1 MPQPAGARMHNS
13 IRVQSILGKQEMRAT
28 ALFLLLA
35 LSVSGRAF
43 LIPASAADQP
53 ATTDAPVTA
62 PVTAPATIIVV
73 RHAEK
78 ADDPDDPALSTAG
91 TKRARALARTLE
103 HAGLDAAYASQYRRT
118 RLTVAPTAQSAGLAV
133 QIDPIEGD
141 IPGWAQDF
149 AAALAQDHAGETVL
163 VAGHSNTVPPLVA
176 ALCRCA
182 VEPLTEGDYDR
193 LFIVH
198 RAGGENPSLITARYG
213 AE

>member
-1 MPQPAGARMHNS
+1 MILDVPSGVETSTGMHDQYRYNGVVAIS
-13 IRVQSILGKQEMRAT
+13 KGQRSAQRRLV
-28 ALFLLLA
+28 ALLLLA
-35 LSVSGRAF
+35 ILAGSHGFASLAAE
-43 LIPASAADQP
+43 PAS
-53 ATTDAPVTA
+53 TTV
-62 PVTAPATIIVV
+62 IVV

-78 ADDPDDPALSTAG
+78 VDDDSRDPALSEAG
-91 TKRARALARTLE
+91 FERTQALADALE

-149 AAALAQDHAGETVL
+149 AAAVAQDHAGETVL
-163 VAGHSNTVPPLVA
+163 VAGHSNTVPPLVE

-182 VEPLTEGDYDR
+182 VEPLTEGDHDR

>member
-1 MPQPAGARMHNS
+1 MPSGVETSTGMHDQYRYNGVMAIS
-13 IRVQSILGKQEMRAT
+13 KGQRSAQRRLV
-28 ALFLLLA
+28 ALLLLA
-35 LSVSGRAF
+35 ILAGSHGFAA
-43 LIPASAADQP
+43 LAAEPAS
-53 ATTDAPVTA
+53 TTV
-62 PVTAPATIIVV
+62 IVV

-78 ADDPDDPALSTAG
+78 VDDDSRDPALSEAG
-91 TKRARALARTLE
+91 FERTQALADALE

-163 VAGHSNTVPPLVA
+163 VAGHSNTVPRLVA